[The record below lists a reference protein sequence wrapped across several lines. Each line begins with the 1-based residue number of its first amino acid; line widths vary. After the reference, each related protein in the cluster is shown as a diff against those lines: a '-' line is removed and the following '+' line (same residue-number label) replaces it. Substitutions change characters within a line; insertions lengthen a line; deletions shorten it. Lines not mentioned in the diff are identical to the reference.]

1 MSPWRKYS
9 YWLLFQFFLWLLIV
23 FSSLFCPI
31 FHPCYEYRSDSF
43 GAFCFRS
50 SSKILTATVCDTLS
64 MLPWLRCPDLLHG
77 QTELQRSSLRLQ
89 PFILWSCL
97 LFSQQLERSN
107 LSKLSLWLLQCPS
120 AFSCSFSK
128 TKSFSLFHLRDC
140 IDPPSD
146 LLSTPSSSGP
156 NHSAPHGHHTWLAI
170 EFFFSHVSHVCV
182 CVVLWSLQP
191 TALLHPL
198 TIFKHL
204 LGTRSQPSS

>member
-1 MSPWRKYS
+1 MSPWRIYS
-9 YWLLFQFFLWLLIV
+9 YWLLFQFFFFVTSYCSPIFVLSNI
-23 FSSLFCPI
+23 SSLLSEF
-31 FHPCYEYRSDSF
+31 F

-64 MLPWLRCPDLLHG
+64 MLPWLRCLDLLHG

-89 PFILWSCL
+89 PFILWSRL

-170 EFFFSHVSHVCV
+170 EFFFSPCFSCLCV
-182 CVVLWSLQP
+182 WCCGP
-191 TALLHPL
+191 FNPPL
-198 TIFKHL
+198 FSIH
-204 LGTRSQPSS
+204 